1 MSNNLRSKKWF
12 GEKNLEGFLHRSGL
26 KAQGW
31 PENMIKDKPMIGIA
45 NSFSE
50 AVHCNAH
57 LRNLAEHVKK
67 GVIAAG
73 GTPIE
78 FPVISLGEFFLSPTS
93 MYLRNQMSIDVEE
106 MIKGLPIDG
115 VVLLSGCDKTTPA
128 MIMGAAS
135 ANIPSILL
143 PGGPSL
149 RGDWRGEELGSCTDC
164 RRYWTELRAGNISQ
178 SDYDS
183 MEEGIYRSPGHCM
196 VAGTASTMAAIA
208 EGMGLTLEGA
218 ATLPA
223 VDSRRMTLA
232 NNTGQ
237 RIVQLIKEKKNFS
250 NFLTKENFYN
260 GISTL
265 MSFGGSTNAIIH
277 VMAIAG
283 RTNVKISLDDFNKIS
298 DKTPVIVNLKPAG
311 EKLMED
317 LHYAGGISGLLKNIE
332 NLLEKDV
339 ETVSGRTIK
348 EIIDESEIYN
358 EDVIRDQSKPINSIG
373 SISILKGSLAPNGAV
388 VKVAAASNKFHE
400 HTGKALVYDSA
411 EQLSNE
417 IDSPDLDV
425 DENTVL
431 ILRNNGPVG
440 GQGMPE
446 SGFLPI
452 PKKLLD
458 KGIRDIVRISDA
470 RMSGTAFGTIILH
483 VSPESYI
490 GGPLSLV
497 ENGDLISLSVKNKS
511 LDLLVSDNELEKRRK
526 NKGKKYQIDDYK
538 RGYGYI
544 YNNHILQAENGCDF
558 DFLLSETYKIG

>member
-1 MSNNLRSKKWF
+1 MKNLRSESWF
-12 GEKNLEGFLHRSGL
+12 GEKNLEGFLHRSGM

-31 PENMIKDKPMIGIA
+31 PDNMIKDKPMIGIA

-50 AVHCNAH
+50 AVHCNSH

-135 ANIPSILL
+135 ADIPTILL

-164 RRYWTELRAGNISQ
+164 RRYWTELRAGNITQ
-178 SDYDS
+178 ADYDS

-196 VAGTASTMAAIA
+196 VAGTASTMAAISEA
-208 EGMGLTLEGA
+208 MGLTLEGA

-237 RIVQLIKEKKNFS
+237 RIVKLVEENINFS
-250 NFLTKENFYN
+250 NFLRKENFYN
-260 GISTL
+260 GITTL

-277 VMAIAG
+277 MMAMAG
-283 RTNVKISLDDFNKIS
+283 RTKNSINLSDFNEIS
-298 DKTPVIVNLKPAG
+298 EKTPVIVNLKPAG
-311 EKLMED
+311 SKLMED
-317 LHYAGGISGLLKNIE
+317 LHYAGGVSAMLKNIE
-332 NLLEKDV
+332 NLIYKDV
-339 ETVSGRTIK
+339 ETVSGK
-348 EIIDESEIYN
+348 KLSEIISDSNIYN
-358 EDVIRDQSKPINSIG
+358 DDVIRTQSNPINSKG
-373 SISILKGSLAPNGAV
+373 SILILKGTLAPNGAV
-388 VKVAAASNKFHE
+388 IKVAAASKKFYE
-400 HTGKALVYDSA
+400 HVGKALVFDSA
-411 EQLSNE
+411 RELSEE
-417 IDSPDLDV
+417 IDKPDLDV
-425 DENTVL
+425 DENTIL

-458 KGIRDIVRISDA
+458 KGVRDIVRISDA

-497 ENGDLISLSVKNKS
+497 ENGDLISLSIKNKS
-511 LDLLVSDNELEKRRK
+511 IDLLVDKDELKIRKEKLK
-526 NKGKKYQIDDYK
+526 PNYKIKDYD
-538 RGYGYI
+538 RGYGFI
-544 YNNHILQAENGCDF
+544 YKEHILQAEDGCDF
-558 DFLLSETYKIG
+558 DFLKAKK

>member
-1 MSNNLRSKKWF
+1 MKNLRSESWF
-12 GEKNLEGFLHRSGL
+12 GEKNLEGFLHRSGM

-31 PENMIKDKPMIGIA
+31 PDNMIKDKPMIGIA

-50 AVHCNAH
+50 AVHCNSH

-135 ANIPSILL
+135 ADIPTILL

-164 RRYWTELRAGNISQ
+164 RRYWTELRAGNITQ
-178 SDYDS
+178 ADYDS

-196 VAGTASTMAAIA
+196 VAGTASTMAAISEA
-208 EGMGLTLEGA
+208 MGLTLEGA

-237 RIVQLIKEKKNFS
+237 RIVKLVEENINFS
-250 NFLTKENFYN
+250 NFLRKENFYN
-260 GISTL
+260 GITTL

-277 VMAIAG
+277 MMAMAG
-283 RTNVKISLDDFNKIS
+283 RTKNTINLRDFNEIS
-298 DKTPVIVNLKPAG
+298 EKTPVIVNLKPAG
-311 EKLMED
+311 SKLMED
-317 LHYAGGISGLLKNIE
+317 LHYAGGVSAMLKNIE
-332 NLLEKDV
+332 NLIYKDV
-339 ETVSGRTIK
+339 ETVSGK
-348 EIIDESEIYN
+348 KLSEIISDSNIYN
-358 EDVIRDQSKPINSIG
+358 DDVIRTQSNPINSKG
-373 SISILKGSLAPNGAV
+373 SILILKGTLAPNGAV
-388 VKVAAASNKFHE
+388 IKVAAASKKFYE
-400 HTGKALVYDSA
+400 HVGKALVFDSA
-411 EQLSNE
+411 RELSEE
-417 IDSPDLDV
+417 IDKPDLDV
-425 DENTVL
+425 DENTIL

-458 KGIRDIVRISDA
+458 KGVRDIVRISDA

-490 GGPLSLV
+490 GGPLSIV
-497 ENGDLISLSVKNKS
+497 ENGDLISLSIKNKS
-511 LDLLVSDNELEKRRK
+511 IDLLVDKDELKIRKEKLK
-526 NKGKKYQIDDYK
+526 PNYKIKDYD
-538 RGYGYI
+538 RGYGFI
-544 YNNHILQAENGCDF
+544 YKEHILQAEDGCDF
-558 DFLLSETYKIG
+558 DFLKAKK

>member
-1 MSNNLRSKKWF
+1 MKNLRSESWF
-12 GEKNLEGFLHRSGL
+12 GEKNLEGFLHRSGM

-31 PENMIKDKPMIGIA
+31 PDNMIKDKPMIGIA

-50 AVHCNAH
+50 AVHCNSH

-135 ANIPSILL
+135 ADIPTILL

-164 RRYWTELRAGNISQ
+164 RRYWTELRAGNITQ
-178 SDYDS
+178 ADYDS

-196 VAGTASTMAAIA
+196 VAGTASTMAAISEA
-208 EGMGLTLEGA
+208 MGLTLEGA

-237 RIVQLIKEKKNFS
+237 RIVKLVEENINFS
-250 NFLTKENFYN
+250 NFLRKENFHN
-260 GISTL
+260 GITTL

-277 VMAIAG
+277 MMAMAG
-283 RTNVKISLDDFNKIS
+283 RTKNTINLGDFNEIS
-298 DKTPVIVNLKPAG
+298 EKTPVIINLKPAG
-311 EKLMED
+311 SKLMED
-317 LHYAGGISGLLKNIE
+317 LHYAGGVSAMLKNIE
-332 NLLEKDV
+332 NLICKDA
-339 ETVSGRTIK
+339 ETVSGK
-348 EIIDESEIYN
+348 KLSEIISNSNIYN
-358 EDVIRDQSKPINSIG
+358 DDVIRSQSNPINSKG
-373 SISILKGSLAPNGAV
+373 SILILKGTLAPNGAV
-388 VKVAAASNKFHE
+388 IKVAAASKKFYE
-400 HTGKALVYDSA
+400 HVGKALVFDSA
-411 EQLSNE
+411 RELSVE
-417 IDSPDLDV
+417 IDKPDLDV
-425 DENTVL
+425 DENTIL

-458 KGIRDIVRISDA
+458 KGVRDIVRISDA

-497 ENGDLISLSVKNKS
+497 ENGDLISLSIKNKS
-511 LDLLVSDNELEKRRK
+511 IDLLVDKDELKIRKEKLK
-526 NKGKKYQIDDYK
+526 PNYKIKDYD
-538 RGYGYI
+538 RGYGFI
-544 YNNHILQAENGCDF
+544 YKEHILQAEDGCDF
-558 DFLLSETYKIG
+558 DFLKAKK

>member
-1 MSNNLRSKKWF
+1 MTKKLKSEQWF
-12 GEKNLEGFLHRSGL
+12 GEKNLEGFLHRSGM

-50 AVHCNAH
+50 AVHCNSH

-78 FPVISLGEFFLSPTS
+78 FPVISLGEFFLTPTS

-135 ANIPSILL
+135 ANIPTILL

-196 VAGTASTMAAIA
+196 VAGTASTMAAISEA
-208 EGMGLTLEGA
+208 MGLTLEGA

-237 RIVQLIKEKKNFS
+237 RIVKLVEKNKKFS
-250 NFLTKENFYN
+250 NFLRKDNFLN
-260 GISTL
+260 GITTL

-277 VMAIAG
+277 MMAMAG
-283 RTNVKISLDDFNKIS
+283 RTETKITLEDFNEIS
-298 DKTPVIVNLKPAG
+298 EKTPVIINLKPAG

-317 LHYAGGISGLLKNIE
+317 LHYAGGISGLLKNVE
-332 NLLEKDV
+332 NLIEKNV
-339 ETVSGRTIK
+339 ETVSGEKISN
-348 EIIDESEIYN
+348 IISKAQIYN
-358 EDVIRDQSKPINSIG
+358 TDVIRSQIDPINSKG
-373 SISILKGSLAPNGAV
+373 SISILKGTLAPNGAV
-388 VKVAAASNKFHE
+388 IKVAAASKKFHE
-400 HTGKALVYDSA
+400 HTGKALVFDSA
-411 EQLSNE
+411 KELSDE
-417 IDSPDLDV
+417 IDNQDLDV
-425 DENTVL
+425 DENTIL

-497 ENGDLISLSVKNKS
+497 ENGDLISISISKKTI
-511 LDLLVSDNELEKRRK
+511 DLLVDEKELKNRK
-526 NKGKKYQIDDYK
+526 SNKKPNNVIKDYK

-544 YNNHILQAENGCDF
+544 YKEHILQAENGCDF
-558 DFLLSETYKIG
+558 DFLLSNSKNN

>member
-1 MSNNLRSKKWF
+1 MKNLRSESWF
-12 GEKNLEGFLHRSGL
+12 GEKNLEGFLHRSGM

-31 PENMIKDKPMIGIA
+31 PDNMIKDKPMIGIA

-50 AVHCNAH
+50 AVHCNSH

-135 ANIPSILL
+135 ADIPTILL

-164 RRYWTELRAGNISQ
+164 RRYWTELRAGNITQ
-178 SDYDS
+178 ADYDS

-196 VAGTASTMAAIA
+196 VAGTASTMAAISEA
-208 EGMGLTLEGA
+208 MGLTLEGA

-237 RIVQLIKEKKNFS
+237 RIVKLVEENINFS
-250 NFLTKENFYN
+250 NFLRKENFHN
-260 GISTL
+260 GITTL

-277 VMAIAG
+277 MMAMAG
-283 RTNVKISLDDFNKIS
+283 RTKNSINLSDFNEIS
-298 DKTPVIVNLKPAG
+298 EKTPVIVNLKPAG
-311 EKLMED
+311 SKLMED
-317 LHYAGGISGLLKNIE
+317 LHYAGGVSAMLKNIE
-332 NLLEKDV
+332 NLIYKDV
-339 ETVSGRTIK
+339 ETVSGK
-348 EIIDESEIYN
+348 KLSEIISESNIYN
-358 EDVIRDQSKPINSIG
+358 DDVIRTQSNPINSKG
-373 SISILKGSLAPNGAV
+373 SILILKGTLAPNGAV
-388 VKVAAASNKFHE
+388 IKVAAASKKFYE
-400 HTGKALVYDSA
+400 HVGKALVFDSA
-411 EQLSNE
+411 RELSEE
-417 IDSPDLDV
+417 IDKPDLDV
-425 DENTVL
+425 DENTIL

-458 KGIRDIVRISDA
+458 KGVRDIVRISDA

-497 ENGDLISLSVKNKS
+497 ENGDLISLSIKNKS
-511 LDLLVSDNELEKRRK
+511 IDLLVDKDELKIRKEKLK
-526 NKGKKYQIDDYK
+526 PNYKIKDYD
-538 RGYGYI
+538 RGYGFI
-544 YNNHILQAENGCDF
+544 YKEHILQAEDGCDF
-558 DFLLSETYKIG
+558 DFLKAKK

>member
-1 MSNNLRSKKWF
+1 MKNLRSESWF
-12 GEKNLEGFLHRSGL
+12 GEKNLEGFLHRSGM

-31 PENMIKDKPMIGIA
+31 PDNMIKDKPMIGIA

-50 AVHCNAH
+50 AVHCNSH

-135 ANIPSILL
+135 ADIPTILL

-164 RRYWTELRAGNISQ
+164 RRYWTELRAGNITQ
-178 SDYDS
+178 ADYDS

-196 VAGTASTMAAIA
+196 VAGTASTMAAISEA
-208 EGMGLTLEGA
+208 MGLTLEGA

-237 RIVQLIKEKKNFS
+237 RIVKLVEENINFS
-250 NFLTKENFYN
+250 NFLRKENFHN
-260 GISTL
+260 GITTL

-277 VMAIAG
+277 MMAMAG
-283 RTNVKISLDDFNKIS
+283 RTKNTINLRDFNEIS
-298 DKTPVIVNLKPAG
+298 EKTPVIVNLKPAG
-311 EKLMED
+311 SKLMED
-317 LHYAGGISGLLKNIE
+317 LHYAGGVSAMLKNIE
-332 NLLEKDV
+332 NLIYKDV
-339 ETVSGRTIK
+339 ETVSGK
-348 EIIDESEIYN
+348 KLSEIISNSNIYN
-358 EDVIRDQSKPINSIG
+358 DDVIRSQSNPINSKG
-373 SISILKGSLAPNGAV
+373 SILILKGTLAPNGAV
-388 VKVAAASNKFHE
+388 IKVAAASKKFYE
-400 HTGKALVYDSA
+400 HVGKALVFDSA
-411 EQLSNE
+411 RELSEE
-417 IDSPDLDV
+417 IDKPDLDV
-425 DENTVL
+425 DENTIL

-458 KGIRDIVRISDA
+458 KGVRDIVRISDA

-497 ENGDLISLSVKNKS
+497 ENGDQISLSIKNKS
-511 LDLLVSDNELEKRRK
+511 IDLLVDKDELKIRKEKLK
-526 NKGKKYQIDDYK
+526 PNYKIKDYD
-538 RGYGYI
+538 RGYGFI
-544 YNNHILQAENGCDF
+544 YKEHILQAEDGCDF
-558 DFLLSETYKIG
+558 DFLKAKK

>member
-1 MSNNLRSKKWF
+1 MKNLRSKKWF
-12 GEKNLEGFLHRSGL
+12 GEKNLEGFLHRSGM

-31 PENMIKDKPMIGIA
+31 PDNMIKDKPMIGIA

-57 LRNLAEHVKK
+57 LRNLADHVKK

-135 ANIPSILL
+135 ADIPTILL

-164 RRYWTELRAGNISQ
+164 RRYWTELRAGNITQ

-196 VAGTASTMAAIA
+196 VAGTASTMAAIS

-232 NNTGQ
+232 NKTGQ
-237 RIVQLIKEKKNFS
+237 RIVKLVEENKKFS
-250 NFLTKENFYN
+250 NFMKKENFIN
-260 GISTL
+260 GITTL

-277 VMAIAG
+277 MMAMAG
-283 RTNVKISLDDFNKIS
+283 RTNTKITLEDFNEIS
-298 DKTPVIVNLKPAG
+298 EKTPVIVNLKPAG
-311 EKLMED
+311 DKLMED

-332 NLLEKDV
+332 NLLEKNV
-339 ETVSGRTIK
+339 ETVSGKFIS
-348 EIIDESEIYN
+348 EIISHAEIYN
-358 EDVIRDQSKPINSIG
+358 NDVIRKQETPINSKG

-388 VKVAAASNKFHE
+388 IKVAAASKKFYE
-400 HTGKALVYDSA
+400 HTGKALVFDSSL
-411 EQLSNE
+411 ELSNE
-417 IDSPDLDV
+417 IDNPDLDV
-425 DENTVL
+425 DENTIL

-458 KGIRDIVRISDA
+458 KGVRDIVRISDA

-497 ENGDLISLSVKNKS
+497 ENGDLISLSIKNKTI
-511 LDLLVSDNELEKRRK
+511 DLIVEEDVLKTRK
-526 NKGKKYQIDDYK
+526 AKLKPNYQIKDYE
-538 RGYGYI
+538 RGYGFI
-544 YNNHILQAENGCDF
+544 YKEHILQAENGCDF
-558 DFLLSETYKIG
+558 DFLLAKKKMT

>member
-1 MSNNLRSKKWF
+1 MKNLRSESWF
-12 GEKNLEGFLHRSGL
+12 GEKNLEGFLHRSGM

-31 PENMIKDKPMIGIA
+31 PDNMIKDKPMIGIA

-50 AVHCNAH
+50 AVHCNSH

-135 ANIPSILL
+135 ADIPTILL

-164 RRYWTELRAGNISQ
+164 RRYWTELRAGNITQ
-178 SDYDS
+178 ADYDS

-196 VAGTASTMAAIA
+196 VAGTASTMAAISEA
-208 EGMGLTLEGA
+208 MGLTLEGA

-237 RIVQLIKEKKNFS
+237 RIVKLVEENINFS
-250 NFLTKENFYN
+250 NFLRKENFHN
-260 GISTL
+260 GITTL

-277 VMAIAG
+277 MMAMAG
-283 RTNVKISLDDFNKIS
+283 RTKNSINLSDFNEIS
-298 DKTPVIVNLKPAG
+298 EKTPVIVNLKPAG
-311 EKLMED
+311 SKLMED
-317 LHYAGGISGLLKNIE
+317 LHYAGGVSAMLKNIE
-332 NLLEKDV
+332 NLIYKDV
-339 ETVSGRTIK
+339 ETVSGK
-348 EIIDESEIYN
+348 KLSEIISDSNIYN
-358 EDVIRDQSKPINSIG
+358 DDVIRTQSNPINSKG
-373 SISILKGSLAPNGAV
+373 SILILKGTLAPNGAV
-388 VKVAAASNKFHE
+388 IKVAAASKKFYE
-400 HTGKALVYDSA
+400 HVGKALVFDSA
-411 EQLSNE
+411 RELSEE
-417 IDSPDLDV
+417 IDKPDLDV
-425 DENTVL
+425 DENTIL

-458 KGIRDIVRISDA
+458 KGVRDIVRISDA

-497 ENGDLISLSVKNKS
+497 ENGDLISLSIKNKS
-511 LDLLVSDNELEKRRK
+511 IDLLVDKDELKIRKEKLK
-526 NKGKKYQIDDYK
+526 PNYKIKDYD
-538 RGYGYI
+538 RGYGFI
-544 YNNHILQAENGCDF
+544 YKEHILQAEDGCDF
-558 DFLLSETYKIG
+558 DFLKAKK

>member
-1 MSNNLRSKKWF
+1 MKNLRSESWF
-12 GEKNLEGFLHRSGL
+12 GEKNLEGFLHRSGM

-31 PENMIKDKPMIGIA
+31 PDNMIKDKPMIGIA

-50 AVHCNAH
+50 AVHCNSH

-135 ANIPSILL
+135 ADIPTILL

-164 RRYWTELRAGNISQ
+164 RRYWTELRAGNITQ
-178 SDYDS
+178 ADYDS

-196 VAGTASTMAAIA
+196 VAGTASTMAAISEA
-208 EGMGLTLEGA
+208 MGLTLEGA

-237 RIVQLIKEKKNFS
+237 RIVKLVEENINFS
-250 NFLTKENFYN
+250 NFLRKENFYN
-260 GISTL
+260 GITTL

-277 VMAIAG
+277 MMAMAG
-283 RTNVKISLDDFNKIS
+283 RTKNTINLRDFNEIS
-298 DKTPVIVNLKPAG
+298 EKTPVIVNLKPAG
-311 EKLMED
+311 SKLMED
-317 LHYAGGISGLLKNIE
+317 LHYAGGVSAMLKNIE
-332 NLLEKDV
+332 NLIYKDV
-339 ETVSGRTIK
+339 ETVSGK
-348 EIIDESEIYN
+348 KLSEIISNSNIYN
-358 EDVIRDQSKPINSIG
+358 DDVIRSQSNPINSKG
-373 SISILKGSLAPNGAV
+373 SILILKGTLAPNGAV
-388 VKVAAASNKFHE
+388 IKVAAASKKFYE
-400 HTGKALVYDSA
+400 HVGKALVFDSA
-411 EQLSNE
+411 RELSVE
-417 IDSPDLDV
+417 IDKPDLDV
-425 DENTVL
+425 DENTIL

-458 KGIRDIVRISDA
+458 KGVRDIVRISDA

-497 ENGDLISLSVKNKS
+497 ENGDLISLSIKNKS
-511 LDLLVSDNELEKRRK
+511 IDLLVDKDELKIRKEKLK
-526 NKGKKYQIDDYK
+526 PNYKIKDYD
-538 RGYGYI
+538 RGYGFI
-544 YNNHILQAENGCDF
+544 YKEHILQAEDGCDF
-558 DFLLSETYKIG
+558 DFLRAKK

>member
-1 MSNNLRSKKWF
+1 MKNLRSESWF
-12 GEKNLEGFLHRSGL
+12 GEKNLEGFLHRSGM

-31 PENMIKDKPMIGIA
+31 PDNMIKDKPMIGIA

-50 AVHCNAH
+50 AVHCNSH

-135 ANIPSILL
+135 ADIPTILL

-164 RRYWTELRAGNISQ
+164 RRYWTELRAGNITQ
-178 SDYDS
+178 ADYDS

-196 VAGTASTMAAIA
+196 VAGTASTMAAISEA
-208 EGMGLTLEGA
+208 MGLTLEGA

-237 RIVQLIKEKKNFS
+237 RIVKLVEENINFS
-250 NFLTKENFYN
+250 NFLRKENFHN
-260 GISTL
+260 GITTL

-277 VMAIAG
+277 MMAMAG
-283 RTNVKISLDDFNKIS
+283 RTKNTINFRDFNEIS
-298 DKTPVIVNLKPAG
+298 EKTPVIVNLKPAG
-311 EKLMED
+311 SKLMED
-317 LHYAGGISGLLKNIE
+317 LHYAGGVSAMLKNIE
-332 NLLEKDV
+332 NLIYKDV
-339 ETVSGRTIK
+339 ETVSGK
-348 EIIDESEIYN
+348 KLSEIISDSNIYN
-358 EDVIRDQSKPINSIG
+358 DDVIRPQSNPINSKG
-373 SISILKGSLAPNGAV
+373 SILILKGTLAPNGAV
-388 VKVAAASNKFHE
+388 IKVAAASKKFYE
-400 HTGKALVYDSA
+400 HVGKALVFDSA
-411 EQLSNE
+411 RELSEE
-417 IDSPDLDV
+417 IDKPDLDV
-425 DENTVL
+425 DENTIL

-458 KGIRDIVRISDA
+458 KGVRDIVRISDA

-497 ENGDLISLSVKNKS
+497 ENGDLISLSIKNKS
-511 LDLLVSDNELEKRRK
+511 IDLLVDKDELKIRKEKLK
-526 NKGKKYQIDDYK
+526 PNYKIKDYD
-538 RGYGYI
+538 RGYGFI
-544 YNNHILQAENGCDF
+544 YKEHILQAEDGCDF
-558 DFLLSETYKIG
+558 DFLKAKK

>member
-1 MSNNLRSKKWF
+1 MKNLRSESWF
-12 GEKNLEGFLHRSGL
+12 GEKNLEGFLHRSGM

-31 PENMIKDKPMIGIA
+31 PDNMIKNKPMIGIA

-57 LRNLAEHVKK
+57 LRNLADHVKK

-128 MIMGAAS
+128 MIMGATS
-135 ANIPSILL
+135 ADIPTILL

-237 RIVQLIKEKKNFS
+237 RIVELVEENKKFS
-250 NFLTKENFYN
+250 NFMKKENFLN
-260 GISTL
+260 GITTL

-277 VMAIAG
+277 MMAMAG
-283 RTNVKISLDDFNKIS
+283 RTDIEINLNDFNEIS
-298 DKTPVIVNLKPAG
+298 EKTPVIVNLKPAG
-311 EKLMED
+311 DKLMED

-332 NLLEKDV
+332 NLLEKNI
-339 ETVSGRTIK
+339 ETVSGKTISQ
-348 EIIDESEIYN
+348 IISNAEIYN
-358 EDVIRDQSKPINSIG
+358 DDVIRNQNSPINSKG
-373 SISILKGSLAPNGAV
+373 SISILKGTLAPNGAV
-388 VKVAAASNKFHE
+388 IKVAAASKKFYE
-400 HTGKALVYDSA
+400 HTGKALVFDSS
-411 EQLSNE
+411 EDLSRE
-417 IDSPDLDV
+417 IDNPDLEV

-458 KGIRDIVRISDA
+458 KGVRDIVRISDA

-497 ENGDLISLSVKNKS
+497 ENGDMISLSIKNKS
-511 LDLLVSDNELEKRRK
+511 IDLLVDKEVLESRK
-526 NKGKKYQIDDYK
+526 SQLKPNYSIKDYD

-544 YNNHILQAENGCDF
+544 YKEHILQAEDGCDF
-558 DFLLSETYKIG
+558 DFLLSKKK

>member
-1 MSNNLRSKKWF
+1 MKNLRSESWF
-12 GEKNLEGFLHRSGL
+12 GEKNLEGFLHRSGM

-31 PENMIKDKPMIGIA
+31 PDNMIKDKPMIGIA

-50 AVHCNAH
+50 AVHCNSH

-135 ANIPSILL
+135 ADIPTILL

-164 RRYWTELRAGNISQ
+164 RRYWTELRAGNITQ
-178 SDYDS
+178 ADYDS

-196 VAGTASTMAAIA
+196 VAGTASTMAAISEA
-208 EGMGLTLEGA
+208 MGLTLEGA

-237 RIVQLIKEKKNFS
+237 RIVKLVEENINFS
-250 NFLTKENFYN
+250 NFLRKENFYN
-260 GISTL
+260 GITTL

-277 VMAIAG
+277 MMAMAG
-283 RTNVKISLDDFNKIS
+283 RTKNTINFRDFNEIS
-298 DKTPVIVNLKPAG
+298 EKTPVIVNLKPAG
-311 EKLMED
+311 SKLMED
-317 LHYAGGISGLLKNIE
+317 LHYAGGVSAMLKNIE
-332 NLLEKDV
+332 NLIYKDV
-339 ETVSGRTIK
+339 ETVSGK
-348 EIIDESEIYN
+348 KLSEIISDSNIYN
-358 EDVIRDQSKPINSIG
+358 DDVIRPQSNPINSKG
-373 SISILKGSLAPNGAV
+373 SILILKGTLAPNGAV
-388 VKVAAASNKFHE
+388 IKVAAASKKFYE
-400 HTGKALVYDSA
+400 HVGKALVFDSA
-411 EQLSNE
+411 RELSEE
-417 IDSPDLDV
+417 IDKPDLDV
-425 DENTVL
+425 DENTIL

-458 KGIRDIVRISDA
+458 KGVRDIVRISDA

-497 ENGDLISLSVKNKS
+497 ENGDQISLSIKNKS
-511 LDLLVSDNELEKRRK
+511 IDLLVDKDELKIRKEKLK
-526 NKGKKYQIDDYK
+526 PNYKIKDYD
-538 RGYGYI
+538 RGYGFI
-544 YNNHILQAENGCDF
+544 YKEHILQAEDGCDF
-558 DFLLSETYKIG
+558 DFLKAKK

>member
-1 MSNNLRSKKWF
+1 MVKNLRSESWF
-12 GEKNLEGFLHRSGL
+12 GEKNLEGFLHRSGM

-31 PENMIKDKPMIGIA
+31 PDNMIKDKPMIGIA

-50 AVHCNAH
+50 AVHCNSH

-135 ANIPSILL
+135 ADIPTILL

-164 RRYWTELRAGNISQ
+164 RRYWTELRAGNITQ
-178 SDYDS
+178 ADYDS

-196 VAGTASTMAAIA
+196 VAGTASTMAAISEA
-208 EGMGLTLEGA
+208 MGLTLEGA

-237 RIVQLIKEKKNFS
+237 RIVKLVEENINFS
-250 NFLTKENFYN
+250 NFLRKENFYN
-260 GISTL
+260 GITTL

-277 VMAIAG
+277 MMAMAG
-283 RTNVKISLDDFNKIS
+283 RTKNTINLRDFNEIS
-298 DKTPVIVNLKPAG
+298 EKTPVIVNLKPAG
-311 EKLMED
+311 SKLMED
-317 LHYAGGISGLLKNIE
+317 LHYAGGVSAMLKNIE
-332 NLLEKDV
+332 NLIYKDV
-339 ETVSGRTIK
+339 ETVSGK
-348 EIIDESEIYN
+348 KLSEIISDSNIYN
-358 EDVIRDQSKPINSIG
+358 DDVIRTQSNPINSKG
-373 SISILKGSLAPNGAV
+373 SILILKGTLAPNGAV
-388 VKVAAASNKFHE
+388 IKVAAASKKFYE
-400 HTGKALVYDSA
+400 HVGKALVFDSA
-411 EQLSNE
+411 RELSEE
-417 IDSPDLDV
+417 IDKPDLDV
-425 DENTVL
+425 DENTIL

-458 KGIRDIVRISDA
+458 KGVRDIVRISDA

-497 ENGDLISLSVKNKS
+497 ENGDLISLSIKNKS
-511 LDLLVSDNELEKRRK
+511 IDLLVDKDELKIRKEKLK
-526 NKGKKYQIDDYK
+526 PNYKIKDYD
-538 RGYGYI
+538 RGYGFI
-544 YNNHILQAENGCDF
+544 YKEHILQAEDGCDF
-558 DFLLSETYKIG
+558 DFLRAKK